1 MIKQLVVLCAFALIS
16 SMSYADYVVTDAKID
31 KISNTSGNTDE
42 FAIWVSGG
50 TGNCKDTLIKFR
62 LVDSGSEGVFN
73 KAYSTAL
80 AAFAAGYRIRVH
92 NYHNTSCENA
102 SYIEIYK

>member
-1 MIKQLVVLCAFALIS
+1 MFKFLYLAFSIVLLS
-16 SMSYADYVVTDAKID
+16 SNSYADYVVTDAKID
-31 KISNTSGNTDE
+31 KISNTSGNADE

-50 TGNCKDTLIKFR
+50 SGQCNDTLIKFR
-62 LVDSGSEGVFN
+62 LADSGSAGVFN

-92 NYHNTSCENA
+92 NYHNNLCLNA